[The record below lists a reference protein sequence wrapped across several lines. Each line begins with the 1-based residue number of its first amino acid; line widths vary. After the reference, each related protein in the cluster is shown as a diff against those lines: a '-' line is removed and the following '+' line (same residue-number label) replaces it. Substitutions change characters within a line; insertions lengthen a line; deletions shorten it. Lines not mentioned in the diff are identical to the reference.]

1 MQYWLAVIIQNLN
14 AVMAVVVRVGVMVSQ
29 RKLNVD
35 TMLCESALLLP
46 GFKA

>member
-14 AVMAVVVRVGVMVSQ
+14 AVMAVVVAVGVMVSQ
-29 RKLNVD
+29 RELNVD
-35 TMLCESALLLP
+35 SILGESALLLP